1 VTRNSH
7 SRFSIS
13 RRGLIAGAAASSAA
27 AAAGSFP
34 RPAIAQSKTV
44 NFTLS
49 WLPTG
54 QYAFVYMARQLGFW
68 KNRGL
73 EVDITRG
80 YGSMAAV
87 QGIATGKFD
96 FGGAATGAV
105 ILGNARGLDL
115 KIVGTQGYD
124 GGLCI
129 LVPANSPIKTPKDL
143 AGKKI
148 GVTAAGGDTPF
159 LPAYC
164 KLAGVDYDSIS
175 VVSLDSQIIE
185 QSVIN
190 GLVDCMI
197 AFAMSSI
204 PNFVTQNFPV
214 RLLRFSDYGLNF
226 YWVNTLVSADV
237 MAKDPKRV
245 AAVQAGL
252 MEGMKWSMLNPE
264 ETVERHLKEHSEL
277 AATKNGKLFTELG
290 VGMVAAINVA
300 PETEAH
306 GLGYTDVAKID
317 DQTKL
322 VQTSILKPAD
332 PQPKAAASYV
342 VNIPESMVTLTLAEW
357 KSVREKAAK
366 YSQMLGRTA

>member
-1 VTRNSH
+1 MKLKTGA
-7 SRFSIS
+7 RFSPS
-13 RRGLIAGAAASSAA
+13 RRSLLSGTAASSLAA
-27 AAAGSFP
+27 VSASFP
-34 RPAIAQSKTV
+34 MPAIAQATRLSY
-44 NFTLS
+44 TLS

-68 KNRGL
+68 KKRGL

-87 QGIATGKFD
+87 QGIATEKFD

-105 ILGNARGLDL
+105 ILGDARGLNL
-115 KIVGTQGYD
+115 KMVGTQGYD

-129 LVPANSPIKTPKDL
+129 LVPANGPIKTPKDL

-164 KLAGVDYDSIS
+164 ELAGVDYSS
-175 VVSLDSQIIE
+175 LAVVSLDSQIIE

-190 GLVDCMI
+190 GAVDCMI

-214 RLLRFSDYGLNF
+214 RLLRFADYGLNF
-226 YWVNTLVSADV
+226 YWVNTLVSASL
-237 MAKDPKRV
+237 MAKDPQRV
-245 AAVQAGL
+245 ADVQAGL
-252 MEGMKWSMLNPE
+252 MEGLKWSMLNPE
-264 ETVERHLKEHSEL
+264 ETVERHLKEQQEL
-277 AATKNGKLFTELG
+277 AITKNAKLFTELG

-300 PETEAH
+300 PEAEMH
-306 GLGYTDVAKID
+306 GLGYTDVQKIE
-317 DQTKL
+317 QQSKL
-322 VQTSILKPAD
+322 VQKSILKPND
-332 PQPKAAASYV
+332 PAPKPVDSYV
-342 VNIPESMVTLTLAEW
+342 VNLPHGVVTLTSAEW
-357 KSVREKAAK
+357 KMVREKTAQ
-366 YSQMLGRTA
+366 YSKMLGLTA